1 MDAPGEMEQARGDQ
15 PRTCRLLPLPW
26 RGPAS
31 VRGGTAMQG
40 WSRLA
45 KVWWVCQGMAR
56 WPREHGNWRCTPP
69 VGRNV
74 WLVRHCSDFTF
85 ISFPFCLS
93 WIDSASSALRLV
105 LNPKT
110 EEDGRG
116 RGMDSSR
123 WRATPTAKSTS
134 TRPPRRRSRTSF
146 GRYDRTLLVAD
157 PRRCEPKKFGGRGG
171 TRNRVVIARSCI
183 NWCCVFWFY
192 T

>member
-15 PRTCRLLPLPW
+15 PPTCRLPPLPW

-31 VRGGTAMQG
+31 ARGSTTMQG
-40 WSRLA
+40 WSQLA

-74 WLVRHCSDFTF
+74 WPVRHCSDFTF

-123 WRATPTAKSTS
+123 WTATPTAKKYVDKATKKEVKDIF
-134 TRPPRRRSRTSF
+134 RPLWPHPPRRRPQALRAQEVWWAR
-146 GRYDRTLLVAD
+146 RYQKS
-157 PRRCEPKKFGGRGG
+157 C
-171 TRNRVVIARSCI
+171 RNC
-183 NWCCVFWFY
+183 
-192 T
+192 

>member
-74 WLVRHCSDFTF
+74 WPVRHCSDFTF
-85 ISFPFCLS
+85 ISFPFLF
-93 WIDSASSALRLV
+93 I
-105 LNPKT
+105 LNWFCFFCITVGFEPQ
-110 EEDGRG
+110 DGR
-116 RGMDSSR
+116 R
-123 WRATPTAKSTS
+123 WPWPRHGLIKVNGDTHSQKYVDEATKKEVKDIFRPLWPH
-134 TRPPRRRSRTSF
+134 PPRRRPQALRAQEVWWAR
-146 GRYDRTLLVAD
+146 RYQKS
-157 PRRCEPKKFGGRGG
+157 C
-171 TRNRVVIARSCI
+171 RNC
-183 NWCCVFWFY
+183 
-192 T
+192 

>member
-1 MDAPGEMEQARGDQ
+1 MKQSAELHLHGLFSIFGCMYCTVSTTQPCFLRSSAFAGTSSARLVSFTNDISLRFQKRGRKHSAPGEMEQVRGDQ

-74 WLVRHCSDFTF
+74 WPVRHCSDFTF
-85 ISFPFCLS
+85 ISFPFLF
-93 WIDSASSALRLV
+93 I
-105 LNPKT
+105 LN
-110 EEDGRG
+110 
-116 RGMDSSR
+116 
-123 WRATPTAKSTS
+123 
-134 TRPPRRRSRTSF
+134 
-146 GRYDRTLLVAD
+146 
-157 PRRCEPKKFGGRGG
+157 
-171 TRNRVVIARSCI
+171 
-183 NWCCVFWFY
+183 
-192 T
+192 